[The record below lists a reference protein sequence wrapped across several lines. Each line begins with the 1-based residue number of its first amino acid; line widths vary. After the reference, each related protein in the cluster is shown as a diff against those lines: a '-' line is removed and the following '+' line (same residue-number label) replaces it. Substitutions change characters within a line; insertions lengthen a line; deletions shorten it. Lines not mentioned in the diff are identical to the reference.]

1 MVNAFSFACSACGK
15 CCNSPP
21 AMSLRELFRHRDLF
35 VGCIAI
41 GRISRVQAD
50 DALAAALFFPAG
62 DRSGDFLSITAQGY
76 DYPSAGRCPAL
87 DSAGLC
93 SIHANGKPDMCDAVP
108 LDPLVPDSL
117 QHRVLATR
125 ARGAG
130 YIGADCIVPGTHAD
144 AALLVAEGRI
154 VDASARAAVERRRTA
169 IATER
174 ELWGRAVFDSLR
186 ASSTQGKEALARI
199 PPGGYAT
206 ISIVPA
212 LLAVAGLSAAC
223 RELCV
228 AYIAS
233 QMALIERNVAQAIAR
248 RHLNDRPVTQELR
261 GFLASHVRAR
271 EVLLESPAAPPVLSD
286 RLRPIAD
293 DYFSGP

>member
-1 MVNAFSFACSACGK
+1 MNAFSFACSACGK

-41 GRISRVQAD
+41 GRISRVKAHD
-50 DALAAALFFPAG
+50 TLAATLFFPLG
-62 DRSGDFLSITAQGY
+62 DRSGEFLSITVQGY
-76 DYPSAGRCPAL
+76 DYPTAGRCPAL

-93 SIHANGKPDMCDAVP
+93 SIHATGKPDMCDAVP
-108 LDPLVPDSL
+108 LDPLVRDSL

-130 YIGADCIVPGTHAD
+130 YIGADCIVAGTQGD

-174 ELWGRAVFDSLR
+174 ELWGRAVFDSLH
-186 ASSTQGKEALARI
+186 ANSAQGTDALARI

-212 LLAVAGLSAAC
+212 LLAIAGLSAAC

-233 QMALIERNVAQAIAR
+233 QMALIERNIAQAIAR

-261 GFLASHVRAR
+261 GFLASYVRAS
-271 EVLLESPAAPPVLSD
+271 EVLIESPAALPVSSN
-286 RLRPIAD
+286 RLREIAEN
-293 DYFSGP
+293 YFSGL